1 MNVTTVGELITAL
14 QDFDPSTPIIKRD
27 PAGNVYYDVTLTEK
41 MLFTVAADGLNNGVE
56 CYKDGATCSNK
67 AGVPFDAVV
76 L

>member
-1 MNVTTVGELITAL
+1 MNVTTVGELIIAL
-14 QDFDPSTPIIKRD
+14 RDFDPATPIIKSD

-41 MLFTVAADGLNNGVE
+41 MLFTVAADGFNSGIE
-56 CYKDGATCSNK
+56 CYKDGATCSNG